1 MKKTGWIIL
10 GVIVVLVLWVFSGYN
25 GLVEKQEQ
33 ATTELANVQTQ
44 YQRRAD
50 MMPQLAKIV

>member
-25 GLVEKQEQ
+25 GMVSEQEA
-33 ATTELANVQTQ
+33 ATTIPL
-44 YQRRAD
+44 
-50 MMPQLAKIV
+50 

>member
-25 GLVEKQEQ
+25 GMVGS
-33 ATTELANVQTQ
+33 ASCRYDASVG
-44 YQRRAD
+44 
-50 MMPQLAKIV
+50 

>member
-33 ATTELANVQTQ
+33 APPSWQT
-44 YQRRAD
+44 YRLSISVV
-50 MMPQLAKIV
+50 PT

>member
-1 MKKTGWIIL
+1 MKKTGWSSL

-33 ATTELANVQTQ
+33 ATT
-44 YQRRAD
+44 RRLTYRLSISVV
-50 MMPQLAKIV
+50 PT